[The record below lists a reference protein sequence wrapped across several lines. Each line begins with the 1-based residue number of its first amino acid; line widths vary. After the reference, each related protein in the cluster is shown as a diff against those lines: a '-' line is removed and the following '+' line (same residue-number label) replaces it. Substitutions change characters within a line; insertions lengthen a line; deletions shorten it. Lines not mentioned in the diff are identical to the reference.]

1 MSGEARIG
9 VFACECGSDLSGR
22 LDIRVLAAQAAE
34 LPHVAWAGLAG
45 YWCLPG
51 GIERLRT
58 MVRDQKL
65 DRVVVAGCTPRTHD
79 QLFRQALSGAIDP
92 ALIRVVNLRDLCVR
106 PHAEEGKAALSKAS
120 SQIAMAVAE
129 LAMRQAT
136 VPRTVPI
143 TRHAV
148 VIGGGMAGMTA
159 AISLADAGIPVTL
172 VERQEQLGGG
182 AQSLARERIAAI
194 QSRADRIRV
203 IPNAQPVR
211 ITGSVGEYHVALS
224 TDEEIAAGAVIIA
237 IGAQSLGA
245 ERRHRRGPR
254 GSQTLPLDPAGPSG
268 ARSPAGCQG
277 GVVGGEISSLAYV
290 LCDMTPDETARC
302 THACCPQT
310 IAQATEAK
318 RASPQSQ
325 VTVLFREI
333 YTAGGT
339 YDELIWE
346 AQQAGVRFVRYPA
359 GQMPHATNGEII
371 TRDELTESLTH
382 IPCEALVLAQPIK
395 ARPEAAT
402 LAAQLRLPVDS
413 NGFIAD
419 ARLRLRP
426 SDRVERGIYVC
437 GAAHM
442 PCDTERAI
450 FQAYSAAARAAHHLQ
465 RGEIVN
471 WAPAAAVDATR
482 CNGCGDCARV
492 CPFAAITLEARAGAS
507 RCALVDALLCTGCGN
522 CVSACPV
529 KAVQVPSA
537 TDEQMEAQ
545 MRAALSGSPD
555 QVVLLFACEWSG
567 YAAAEMAGSQGRS
580 YPVTTRILRV
590 NCTGRLQPGLLLRAV
605 EMGAAGVMVLGCAPG
620 VCHYEQGNERAA
632 AVFQQ
637 TQALGHLIG
646 LDRRLALK
654 WIPPDDGA
662 AFVRAVNDFCE
673 GIRVRRDA

>member
-1 MSGEARIG
+1 MSDNARIG
-9 VFACECGSDLSGR
+9 VFVCECGSELSGR
-22 LDIRVLAAQAAE
+22 LDVPVLAAQAAQ
-34 LPHVAWAGLAG
+34 LPNVAWVDQAG

-58 MVRDQKL
+58 LVREQKL
-65 DRVVVAGCTPRTHD
+65 DRVVVAGCAPRTHD
-79 QLFRQALSGAIDP
+79 HLFRQALAGAIDP
-92 ALIRVVNLRDLCVR
+92 ALIRVVNLRDLCAR
-106 PHAEEGKAALSKAS
+106 PHADESKAALSKAS
-120 SQIAMAVAE
+120 SHIAMAVAE
-129 LAMRQAT
+129 LALRQPTA
-136 VPRTVPI
+136 PRTAQI

-148 VIGGGMAGMTA
+148 VIGGGIAGMTA

-172 VERQEQLGGG
+172 VERQAELGGG
-182 AQSLARERIAAI
+182 AQPQAAERIAAI

-203 IPNAQPVR
+203 IPNAQPAE
-211 ITGSVGEYHVALS
+211 IAGSVGNYHVVLS
-224 TDEEIAAGAVIIA
+224 NGEEIDAGAIILA
-237 IGAQSLGA
+237 IGAQSPISRSAA
-245 ERRHRRGPR
+245 EI
-254 GSQTLPLDPAGPSG
+254 PLFLRDNLQSLISNLQ
-268 ARSPAGCQG
+268 SP
-277 GVVGGEISSLAYV
+277 ISNLQSPIPNLAFV
-290 LCDMTPDETARC
+290 LCDIAPEDAQRC
-302 THACCPQT
+302 THACCLQT
-310 IAQATEAK
+310 IAQAAEVK
-318 RASPQSQ
+318 RASAESK

-339 YDELIWE
+339 YDDWVWE
-346 AQQAGVRFVRYPA
+346 AQQAGVQFVRYPA

-371 TRDELTESLTH
+371 TRDELTDSVVH
-382 IPCEALVLAQPIK
+382 IPCDQVVLPEPVK
-395 ARPEAAT
+395 AHPEAAA

-419 ARLRLRP
+419 TRLRLRP

-442 PCDTERAI
+442 PCDAERAI
-450 FQAYSAAARAAHHLQ
+450 FQAYSAAARAVHHLQ

-482 CNGCGDCARV
+482 CNGCGDCTRV
-492 CPFAAITLEARAGAS
+492 CPFAAIALEPRDGAS

-537 TDEQMEAQ
+537 TDEQIQAQ
-545 MRAALSGSPD
+545 MHAALSDRPG

-567 YAAAEMAGSQGRS
+567 YAAAEMAGVQGMS
-580 YPVTTRILRV
+580 YPVSTRVLRV
-590 NCTGRLQPGLLLRAV
+590 NCTGRLQPGLLLRAI

-620 VCHYEQGNERAA
+620 VCHYEQGNEHAA

-637 TQALGHLIG
+637 TQALGHLMG

-662 AFVRAVNDFCE
+662 AFVRAVKEFC
-673 GIRVRRDA
+673 GGLDVMRDT